1 MKAKIWNTR
10 LGTRILQANG
20 DAGTAFYRSAP
31 SRVSLL
37 SGSYSS
43 NVREA
48 SRLAV
53 AELTDL
59 WPSLTLEEA
68 SRLMR
73 GDYEIDGDT
82 VIVKRTINKDIS

>member
-10 LGTRILQANG
+10 LGTRILQANVEADG
-20 DAGTAFYRSAP
+20 AFYLSAP
-31 SRVSLL
+31 SRVAEVA
-37 SGSYSS
+37 SGYSS

-68 SRLMR
+68 SRLMS
-73 GDYEIDGDT
+73 GDYEVDGDT
-82 VIVKRTINKDIS
+82 VIIKRTIGKGGE

>member
-10 LGTRILQANG
+10 LGTRI
-20 DAGTAFYRSAP
+20 
-31 SRVSLL
+31 
-37 SGSYSS
+37 
-43 NVREA
+43 
-48 SRLAV
+48 
-53 AELTDL
+53 LTDL